1 MSADTTGQSFPRHP
15 WDVVIAVVAGV
26 ALIVVLSLA
35 ALVIVPPAV
44 ANLGSEAS
52 DGSTAASIGDSGATV
67 VVPIGWVEAGAG
79 TDVVTVRTPDGVLT
93 VRLSPSSAGLD
104 ATLDKTLD
112 ELATGDSAPS
122 GRLDETLASGAVTAH
137 ANVGERALGAAVAAA
152 PDAKKSV
159 AVVASVAEGS
169 ELATYRPA
177 LAELLESIS
186 P

>member
-1 MSADTTGQSFPRHP
+1 MPRHPSLSSLSALIRGLHAAITYTPLRGAGLMSADTTGQSFPRHP

-67 VVPIGWVEAGAG
+67 VVPTGWVEAGAG

-93 VRLSPSSAGLD
+93 VRLSPSAAGLD

-112 ELATGDSAPS
+112 ELAT
-122 GRLDETLASGAVTAH
+122 
-137 ANVGERALGAAVAAA
+137 AVAL
-152 PDAKKSV
+152 PPPLLVS
-159 AVVASVAEGS
+159 ASLV
-169 ELATYRPA
+169 YP
-177 LAELLESIS
+177 S
-186 P
+186 PSLTFSLSLPLSLSCSCSFP